1 MQKYLEQYG
10 IDQKY
15 IEIKNFFDR
24 IFSFIIFIFLI
35 PFFALISFLILL
47 LIKENPFYSSYRS
60 GLNNKKFK
68 LYKFK
73 SMKTST
79 SLVNRSVTLKN
90 EKRIYP
96 FGKFLRMTKIDELP
110 QLINIIKGEMS
121 FIGPRPENMYTV
133 KNFYNKIELKTLLIR
148 PGLASPGSIF
158 NYIYIDARLKS
169 EDEYFKKYLPIKL
182 SLELLYLKKM
192 SFSYD
197 LKFILRT
204 IIIILFFKYFKNN
217 PDKVIEYKYVKNKL

>member
-24 IFSFIIFIFLI
+24 IFSIIILIFLL
-35 PFFALISFLILL
+35 PFFALIAFLILL

-73 SMKTST
+73 SMKTHN
-79 SLVNRSVTLKN
+79 SLVNNSVTLKN

-96 FGKFLRMTKIDELP
+96 FGKFLR
-110 QLINIIKGEMS
+110 IKSM
-121 FIGPRPENMYTV
+121 
-133 KNFYNKIELKTLLIR
+133 
-148 PGLASPGSIF
+148 
-158 NYIYIDARLKS
+158 
-169 EDEYFKKYLPIKL
+169 
-182 SLELLYLKKM
+182 
-192 SFSYD
+192 
-197 LKFILRT
+197 
-204 IIIILFFKYFKNN
+204 
-217 PDKVIEYKYVKNKL
+217 